1 MTIHSCSGPWKG
13 RRVGV
18 QLSGTDPAGDLISE
32 PQRGAPRDDAA
43 ELVRHELRAWLDE
56 NFTPGVREAV
66 AHRQEGNVQV
76 EPFDALRAWNAT
88 LFDAGWA
95 APSWPADFGGRDAGI
110 IEQLAIGEEMARSGA
125 PGPINAIGVANI
137 APAIMT
143 YGTPEQQERFLRP
156 MLRGDHIWSQGMSEP
171 EAGSD
176 LASLRCRAVADG
188 DHFVVTGQKTWNSN
202 GDRAHW
208 CQLFVRTDPT
218 AAKHQGITC
227 LLVDMALPGIEVR
240 PIRTMAGDAGF
251 AEVFLDEV
259 RVPRSALL
267 GPVDQGWTVATR
279 TLSNERAGVAT
290 LHLHLRRKFDRLLE
304 AAAMPGPDG
313 RRATDSPVI
322 RDALAAR
329 YTEVRVLELLA
340 KRMLGALIAGRTP
353 GPEGSVIKL
362 AWAFTDQALS
372 ATSVDVLGLPALTGG
387 WARNLLSSRSLT
399 IAGGTTEVNKNIIG
413 ERVLGLPREPK
424 PIPATQEDDRG

>member
-1 MTIHSCSGPWKG
+1 MS
-13 RRVGV
+13 
-18 QLSGTDPAGDLISE
+18 AGADAE
-32 PQRGAPRDDAA
+32 AAA
-43 ELVRHELRAWLDE
+43 ELARKELRAWLDE
-56 NFTPGVREAV
+56 HFTPEVRA
-66 AHRQEGNVQV
+66 ATTHRVEGDVHV

-95 APSWPADFGGRDAGI
+95 APSWPVAFGGRDAGI
-110 IEQLAIGEEMARSGA
+110 LEQLALNEEMARAGA

-171 EAGSD
+171 ESGSD
-176 LASLRCRAVADG
+176 LASLRCRAETDG

-208 CQLFVRTDPT
+208 CQLYVRTDATGP
-218 AAKHQGITC
+218 KHHGITC
-227 LLVDMALPGIEVR
+227 LLVDMTLPGIEVR
-240 PIRTMAGDAGF
+240 PIRTMAGDSGF

-259 RVPRSALL
+259 RIPRSALL
-267 GPVDQGWTVATR
+267 GEVDEGWTVATR

-290 LHLHLRRKFDRLLE
+290 LYLHLRRKLDRLLE
-304 AAAMPGPDG
+304 EAAQPGPDG
-313 RRATDSPVI
+313 RRPSDSALV

-329 YTEVRVLELLA
+329 YTDVRVLELLA
-340 KRMLGALIAGRTP
+340 KRMLGAMIAGRMP

-362 AWAFTDQALS
+362 AWGATDQALS
-372 ATSVDVLGLPALTGG
+372 NTAVEVLGLPALTGSWG
-387 WARNLLSSRSLT
+387 WNLLGSRSLT

-424 PIPATQEDDRG
+424 P